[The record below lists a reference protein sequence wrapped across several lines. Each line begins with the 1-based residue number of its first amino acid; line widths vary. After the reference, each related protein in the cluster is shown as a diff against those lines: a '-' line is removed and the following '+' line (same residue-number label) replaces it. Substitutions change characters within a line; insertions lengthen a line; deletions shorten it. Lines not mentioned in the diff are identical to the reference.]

1 MRPARKP
8 LGPDVEGTARILAT
22 EEECAEAEA
31 ALDRHYGRTRRI
43 YEKVMTDDRGM
54 VYLEVAPAA
63 PTLWA

>member
-1 MRPARKP
+1 
-8 LGPDVEGTARILAT
+8 LAT

-54 VYLEVAPAA
+54 VYLEVASAA
-63 PTLWA
+63 PNALGGN